1 MMKRTRPG
9 LRLIGSVIAMC
20 ICFTLSPD
28 LFGQDVLEQPK
39 ESQSIAPGVSQE
51 FGQEG
56 FGSVLFKTVLS
67 LGVVIA
73 LVYFTTFG
81 LKRFLTRKRGSGGA
95 SIQVLGSTLLG
106 PKKGIYII
114 EVEKR
119 RLLLGVTEATISYLT
134 ELEEPDVKAL
144 DRGGNAGSGPGTG
157 SSAVSGT
164 GNQTVGNAFKDFFDG
179 FLKRRGGDA
188 K

>member
-1 MMKRTRPG
+1 MKRARSRTWIFRSI
-9 LRLIGSVIAMC
+9 LVMLFCLS
-20 ICFTLSPD
+20 FTTCVL
-28 LFGQDVLEQPK
+28 GQEAAETPQGTETINPNVPSD
-39 ESQSIAPGVSQE
+39 

-56 FGSVLFKTVLS
+56 FGSVLVKTILS

-81 LKRFLTRKRGSGGA
+81 VKRFLTRKKGGGGA
-95 SIQVLGSTLLG
+95 SIRVLGSTLLG

-114 EVEKR
+114 EVESR

-134 ELEEPDVKAL
+134 ELEERTAETT
-144 DRGGNAGSGPGTG
+144 DRGGVIGNLPGGRSVSGGPGART
-157 SSAVSGT
+157 A
-164 GNQTVGNAFKDFFDG
+164 GNAFKDFLDG
-179 FLKRRGGDA
+179 FMKRRGDDA

>member
-1 MMKRTRPG
+1 MCLSFVAVLQGQEAVQTTQEAE
-9 LRLIGSVIAMC
+9 SV
-20 ICFTLSPD
+20 
-28 LFGQDVLEQPK
+28 VPK
-39 ESQSIAPGVSQE
+39 DPSG

-56 FGSVLFKTVLS
+56 FGSALVKTILS

-81 LKRFLTRKRGSGGA
+81 IKRFLTRSKGRSSA
-95 SIQVLGSTLLG
+95 SIRVLGSTLLG

-114 EVEKR
+114 EVESR

-134 ELEEPDVKAL
+134 ELEENAAEAMDH
-144 DRGGNAGSGPGTG
+144 GGLAGPPSGSSSAGSGTAPR
-157 SSAVSGT
+157 
-164 GNQTVGNAFKDFFDG
+164 TVGSTFKDMFDG
-179 FLKRRGGDA
+179 FMKRRGDDA